1 MDRIAKKKAK
11 AERLARAA
19 NTVFPEGVVGLE
31 KTAVANR
38 MRANLLTEQEFA
50 AMLEISMHTA
60 ESWRKKHRGPPF
72 VRLGQGVYYRIKDI
86 MAWADGNVQD
96 PDGPQDP

>member
-1 MDRIAKKKAK
+1 MDRVARKKAR
-11 AERLARAA
+11 AARLARAA
-19 NTVFPEGVVGLE
+19 NAILPEGIVGLE

-60 ESWRKKHRGPPF
+60 ESWRKKRRGPPF
-72 VRLGQGVYYRIKDI
+72 IRLGQGVYYRIKDI
-86 MAWADGNVQD
+86 MAWADENVQD
-96 PDGPQDP
+96 PDSSQDP